1 MSLPLEKNPSSAL
14 SDTADDVAKPFT
26 SEQRGSRFWMIIV
39 GLAITG
45 LLIALEGTI
54 VSTAMPTIVAELG
67 GSDSAVWM
75 IMAYFLTM

>member
-1 MSLPLEKNPSSAL
+1 
-14 SDTADDVAKPFT
+14 
-26 SEQRGSRFWMIIV
+26 MIIV